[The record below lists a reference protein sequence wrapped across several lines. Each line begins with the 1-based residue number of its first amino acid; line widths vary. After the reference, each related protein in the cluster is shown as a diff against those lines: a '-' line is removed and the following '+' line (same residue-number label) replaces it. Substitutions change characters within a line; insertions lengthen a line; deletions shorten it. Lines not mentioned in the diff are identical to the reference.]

1 MFCAVSYSPSSFCT
15 LLDVEPFLRWAAEE
29 VDLTTTS
36 LASTLKSRSKQAV
49 KRLIGYDSRNWLRIR
64 QIEAFTTFLEAANRK
79 SRDVIEI
86 SPGWNRY
93 WRAICPDYRSVDFP
107 DFDICK
113 DRTDEQ
119 YSIVIADQ
127 VLEHVQRPLV
137 AAANIHAMTRP
148 GGWAMVAT
156 PFLFRVHARPH
167 DYNRWTPAGLKQVMV
182 EGGFAEDDVQAYGW
196 GNKACAKAH
205 IGGPVRAYGIWR
217 DLSNDEEYPLM
228 VWAFAKKA

>member
-1 MFCAVSYSPSSFCT
+1 MTMTESLPGA
-15 LLDVEPFLRWAAEE
+15 
-29 VDLTTTS
+29 LTR
-36 LASTLKSRSKQAV
+36 RSKQVA

-64 QIEAFTTFLEAANRK
+64 QIEAFTAFLEADGRK
-79 SRDVIEI
+79 SSDVIEV

-93 WRAICPDYRSVDFP
+93 WKTMCSNYTSVDFP

-113 DRTDEQ
+113 DRTDRQ
-119 YSIVIADQ
+119 YSVVIADQ
-127 VLEHVQRPLV
+127 VLEHVQRPL
-137 AAANIHAMTRP
+137 AAAQNIHAMTRP

-182 EGGFAEDDVQAYGW
+182 EGGFPEADIEVFGW

-205 IGGPVRAYGIWR
+205 IGGPVRAYGLWR

-228 VWAFAKKA
+228 VWAFAHKPE